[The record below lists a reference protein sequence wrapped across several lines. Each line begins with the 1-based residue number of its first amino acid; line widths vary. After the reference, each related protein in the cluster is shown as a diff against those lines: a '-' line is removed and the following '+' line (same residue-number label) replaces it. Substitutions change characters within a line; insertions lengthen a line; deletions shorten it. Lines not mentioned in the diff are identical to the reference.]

1 MFKSK
6 QSKAC
11 SMDNGIHVIT
21 YKKYFFGTFPFGQ
34 NPACHQ
40 NCSIH
45 SKKCLIVKWKPFSLV
60 WSNFFLVK
68 LLSLSV
74 PSFQS
79 VSLSLSVSLSVSLS
93 LYLSLCL
100 SLSLYLSLCLSLYFY
115 VSVSLFLKY
124 TISFPLSNKLCVKDV
139 PTQTHS
145 SLLLPM
151 KVGRLG

>member
-1 MFKSK
+1 
-6 QSKAC
+6 
-11 SMDNGIHVIT
+11 MDNGIHVIT

-100 SLSLYLSLCLSLYFY
+100 SLYLSLCLSLYFY
-115 VSVSLFLKY
+115 VSVSVSLFLKY

>member
-79 VSLSLSVSLSVSLS
+79 VSLSLS
-93 LYLSLCL
+93 LYLSLC
-100 SLSLYLSLCLSLYFY
+100 LSLYLSLCLSLYFY